1 MADDGLV
8 RNITTRIDGAIKH
21 FNCEKNLHNFARSR
35 LLNGRGGGGWVLSTK
50 ILELS
55 SEW

>member
-8 RNITTRIDGAIKH
+8 RNITTRIDGAVKH

-35 LLNGRGGGGWVLSTK
+35 LLNGRGGGGVGAFNQNSGA
-50 ILELS
+50 E
-55 SEW
+55 